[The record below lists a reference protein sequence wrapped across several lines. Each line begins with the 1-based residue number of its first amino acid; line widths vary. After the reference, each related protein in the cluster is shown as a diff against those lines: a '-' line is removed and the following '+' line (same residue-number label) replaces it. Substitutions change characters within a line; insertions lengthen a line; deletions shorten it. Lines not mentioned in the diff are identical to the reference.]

1 MNQNIVIV
9 ETIHDYYYERKNEFK
24 RLNEQLKTCV
34 CFPTRKKIKI
44 RLEEL
49 KNILKNEYTIS
60 KQNLAV
66 VLGVKYRELKK
77 YPELIEIERKR
88 QELLREVA

>member
-66 VLGVKYRELKK
+66 VLGIKYKELKK
-77 YPELIEIERKR
+77 YPELVEIERKR

>member
-34 CFPTRKKIKI
+34 CFPTRKKIKV

-77 YPELIEIERKR
+77 YPELIEMERKR

>member
-34 CFPTRKKIKI
+34 CFPTRKKIKV

-66 VLGVKYRELKK
+66 VLGVKYRELKR
-77 YPELIEIERKR
+77 YPELIEMERKR

>member
-9 ETIHDYYYERKNEFK
+9 ETIHDYYYERKTEFK

-66 VLGVKYRELKK
+66 VLGIKYKELKK
-77 YPELIEIERKR
+77 YPELVEIERKR